1 MDRTAT
7 ITRQTKETEIKI
19 HLNIDGTGRAE
30 VNTSIPFM
38 DHMLELF
45 CLNSRFDLRIEARG
59 DTQVDLH
66 HLVEDLGICLGEAF
80 KEALGEKKGI
90 QRYGHITLPMDEAL
104 VRVALDLSNR
114 PYLAYQV
121 GQVPA
126 LMGGFDIRLLKEFFR
141 ALCFTGGITLHFDL
155 IRGEEPHHIAEAIFK
170 AFGRA
175 ISCAVKIT
183 GPDEVPSTKGVL

>member
-7 ITRQTKETEIKI
+7 ITRQTKETQVKI
-19 HLNIDGTGRAE
+19 RLNIDGTGRAE
-30 VNTSIPFM
+30 INSSIPFM

-45 CLNSRFDLRIEARG
+45 CLNSRFDLTLEAQG

-66 HLVEDLGICLGEAF
+66 HLVEDLGISLGEAF

-90 QRYGHITLPMDEAL
+90 QRYGYTTLPMDEAL

-114 PYLAYQV
+114 PYFVYEVAH
-121 GQVPA
+121 VPA

-141 ALCFTGGITLHFDL
+141 ALSFNGGITLHIDL